1 MKYVDTPE
9 ALAEAEKLIARSKW
23 ASVDCEADSLHHYAE
38 KLCLIQISVE
48 DEDLIIDPLA
58 KLDLVPMVSVLEARP
73 EPLVLHGADFDLR
86 MVKRAS
92 PAFSAKEIF
101 DTLIAAQLL
110 GYTGQGYADL
120 VKRHIGIELS
130 KSAQKADWSKRPLE
144 DKLLDYASK
153 DTHYL
158 KPVSEKMD
166 AELYELGRKEWHR
179 QSCAKL
185 VKSVQTPREERV
197 RDGREWQIKGSRDL
211 KGVSLTVLKNL
222 WYWRDHE
229 AQRRDRPSF
238 KVVNTD
244 VLIDVAKWAAENPGQ
259 DVATMPKAPSN
270 VRRDY
275 KDIMNRLIREA
286 ETGEQAV
293 FTVPQ
298 KPRERK
304 RWGNAESKRMDE
316 LKKMRDEITAP
327 LKIHASLVSTNAM
340 LEDVAMAR
348 PKTRE
353 ALRDAAGYMEWQ
365 LDLVEEGFLKITN
378 EI

>member
-1 MKYVDTPE
+1 
-9 ALAEAEKLIARSKW
+9 
-23 ASVDCEADSLHHYAE
+23 
-38 KLCLIQISVE
+38 
-48 DEDLIIDPLA
+48 
-58 KLDLVPMVSVLEARP
+58 
-73 EPLVLHGADFDLR
+73 
-86 MVKRAS
+86 
-92 PAFSAKEIF
+92 
-101 DTLIAAQLL
+101 
-110 GYTGQGYADL
+110 
-120 VKRHIGIELS
+120 
-130 KSAQKADWSKRPLE
+130 
-144 DKLLDYASK
+144 
-153 DTHYL
+153 
-158 KPVSEKMD
+158 
-166 AELYELGRKEWHR
+166 
-179 QSCAKL
+179 
-185 VKSVQTPREERV
+185 VKSVETPREERV

-244 VLIDVAKWAAENPGQ
+244 VLIDVAKWAAEHSGQ

-275 KDIMNRLIREA
+275 RDIMNRLVREA
-286 ETGEQAV
+286 EAGPQAV
-293 FTVPQ
+293 FVVPP
-298 KPRERK
+298 KSRERQ

-316 LKKMRDEITAP
+316 LKKVRDEITEP

-353 ALRDAAGYMEWQ
+353 ALRDASGYMEWQ
-365 LDLVEEGFLKITN
+365 LDLVEERFLKITN